1 MADNVVRTLG
11 SWQQFFA
18 NDKRNAMLLQM
29 VIHENKWSM
38 DRRMTYDEL
47 LDAME
52 LRGSKCLH
60 AAKQ

>member
-1 MADNVVRTLG
+1 MSDNVTRTIG

-29 VIHENKWSM
+29 VVHENKWSL
-38 DRRMTYDEL
+38 DKRMTYDEL
-47 LDAME
+47 MAAMT

-60 AAKQ
+60 ASKQ